1 MQPKLSTEL
10 RLPLLLA
17 ALLSQSEQMV
27 QKNRPMILRPDDDP
41 LDENLARK
49 LKSQASSGRL
59 VRIRRARYV
68 DKSDWLNSSPEE
80 QHLLKMHSIDSAA
93 HRKRPVFSQESAAV
107 LWGIPV
113 GELPGRV
120 SVNVPAD
127 SGHRSRGDPIEPG
140 NWFLDGLA
148 VTGKLQTAVELALN
162 LPMAWGV
169 AAMDRVLNP
178 QQLSGEDRPRLVTK
192 ADVDA
197 VAMRLVTES
206 AIRRVRRVLDFADPR
221 AGSAAESISRV
232 NIYLAGF
239 PAPQLQTRHED
250 QHGLIGFSDFAW
262 REFGLIGE
270 FDGMSKYRN
279 EIYLKGQSSA
289 DVIQAEKHREE
300 RLRKAG
306 WSVTRWMWDTAVSP
320 GALRDHLLRAGL
332 RPL

>member
-1 MQPKLSTEL
+1 
-10 RLPLLLA
+10 
-17 ALLSQSEQMV
+17 
-27 QKNRPMILRPDDDP
+27 MIP

-68 DKSDWLNSSPEE
+68 AKNDWLNSSPEE
-80 QHLLKMHSIDSAA
+80 QHLLKMHAIDSAA

-127 SGHRSRGDPIEPG
+127 SGHRSRGLVVRRRFDPIEPE
-140 NWFLDGLA
+140 NWLIDGLA

-178 QQLSGEDRPRLVTK
+178 QQLSGEDEPHLVTK